1 MTSVGYS
8 SRGMGIARSL
18 PKQWPAVA
26 CVALVIVA
34 YARAP
39 FGGFV
44 WDDVHL
50 ILRDP
55 RLQSW
60 SSFVDVVSS
69 SFWSGSPLTI
79 NEFYA
84 AVYRPVVSAAYL
96 VEMQTFG
103 VNAVGFHIVNIVLH
117 ILCTVLCIRWIAHRI
132 PAVPPLALF
141 FAGMVFAVHPSRVE
155 TVAWISGC
163 VDMWMVFW
171 LLLGLEAW
179 QGRRSVL
186 AGLLFALAL
195 FSKEVAVVVPLLL
208 LTDHFLLRRGG
219 RIWRPWLISTAIIAS
234 AFAFRIWLV
243 PLAAAGRPGWAEMP
257 ERVLS
262 TLGYFVQRV
271 AFPWP
276 QTVHPAARAY
286 DDMGNEIFAPWA
298 IALGV
303 AALSCIAVLA
313 FLAWRQKE
321 KCRPWLA
328 DSLWFFVPLVPTLNV
343 LDIDAIARASDRF
356 LYWPLMGVCALTARA
371 IARALPRGVSTRRAA
386 MGFAAGVSLLFVLAT
401 AIHVSHFR
409 TDYTLWAHEYE
420 VDQSNTEALWALAGI
435 AKYEGFSDSAHQLC
449 TEGYQAADRK
459 RYQWTAIRFA
469 LCQLETSLDLAIP
482 DDPAAV
488 VYVRGVYDELMDKSL
503 LSADRGSLKFDMHI
517 QSETLRG
524 RLMADPN
531 NVALPRARAHL
542 VSGNIEQAIVQL
554 EQITKSYP
562 AARNGWGMLIAAYR
576 KKGDDDRA
584 SAAAIHAGRLFGE
597 ELGR

>member
-1 MTSVGYS
+1 MKV
-8 SRGMGIARSL
+8 AKSL

-26 CVALVIVA
+26 CVALVVVA

-79 NEFYA
+79 NEFYS

-96 VEMQTFG
+96 VQIQFFG
-103 VNAVGFHIVNIVLH
+103 ANAVGFHVVNIVLH
-117 ILCTVLCIRWIAHRI
+117 ILCTVLCIRWIAQRI
-132 PAVPPLALF
+132 PSAPPLALF
-141 FAGMVFAVHPSRVE
+141 FGGMLFAVHPSRVE
-155 TVAWISGC
+155 TVGWISGC
-163 VDMWMVFW
+163 VDLWMVFW

-179 QGRRSVL
+179 QARRSVV

-195 FSKEVAVVVPLLL
+195 FCKEVAVMVPLLL
-208 LTDHFLLRRGG
+208 LTDHFLLRRGS
-219 RIWRPWLISTAIIAS
+219 RIWKPWSISTGIIAA
-234 AFAFRIWLV
+234 AFASRIWLV

-276 QTVHPAARAY
+276 QTVHPAARSY
-286 DDMGNEIFAPWA
+286 DAASNEIFAPWA

-303 AALSCIAVLA
+303 AALACVAVLA
-313 FLAWRQKE
+313 FLTWRHRE
-321 KCRPWLA
+321 KYRPWLA
-328 DSLWFFVPLVPTLNV
+328 DSLWFFVPLFPTLNI
-343 LDIDAIARASDRF
+343 LDIDAMARASDRF

-371 IARALPRGVSTRRAA
+371 ITQALSLGVSMRRVVVGVA
-386 MGFAAGVSLLFVLAT
+386 GGVSVLFVLASS
-401 AIHVSHFR
+401 IHVSHFR

-420 VDQSNTEALWALAGI
+420 VDQSNTEALWALSGI
-435 AKYEGFSDSAHQLC
+435 AKYEGLSDSAHQLC
-449 TEGYQAADRK
+449 TEGYRAADRK

-469 LCQLETSLDLAIP
+469 LCQLETSLDLATP
-482 DDPAAV
+482 DDPETIA
-488 VYVRGVYDELMDKSL
+488 YVRGVYDELMDKSL

-517 QSETLRG
+517 TSETIRN
-524 RLMADPN
+524 RLVADPN

-542 VSGNIEQAIVQL
+542 VSGNTDEAIVQL
-554 EQITKSYP
+554 EQITRSYP
-562 AARNGWGMLIAAYR
+562 AAKDGWRMLIAAYR
-576 KKGDDDRA
+576 DTGDEDG
-584 SAAAIHAGRLFGE
+584 AAAATSHARRLFGE
-597 ELGR
+597 GLDR